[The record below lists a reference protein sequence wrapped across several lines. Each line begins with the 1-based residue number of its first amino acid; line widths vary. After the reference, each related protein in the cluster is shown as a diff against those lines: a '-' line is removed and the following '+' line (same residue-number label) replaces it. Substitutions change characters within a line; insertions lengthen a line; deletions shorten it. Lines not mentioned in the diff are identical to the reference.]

1 ARHYASLAACQRAMD
16 SWRHLYNCRRPHE
29 ALGLRPPISRYRP
42 SPRAYPARLSPILYD
57 QGVHVLKVRRNGQ
70 IVYRGRTIFV
80 SEGLVGL
87 PVAIR
92 PSPTDGLMD
101 VLFMHRTVQHI
112 DLRLPR

>member
-1 ARHYASLAACQRAMD
+1 
-16 SWRHLYNCRRPHE
+16 
-29 ALGLRPPISRYRP
+29 
-42 SPRAYPARLSPILYD
+42 ARLSPILYD

-92 PSPTDGLMD
+92 PSPADGLMD